1 MTLEP
6 QQQFKNFLDKSQDIL
21 ILIPENPSADAV
33 GSSWA
38 LYYFLEKKGKNPTIA
53 FSNHLS
59 DKFGFMTKP
68 SRILTEIS
76 GARDFVLSFDIS
88 RNKIGNV
95 RHEEKDGKF
104 NIYLTP
110 EYGTINPR
118 DFSFIL
124 AKFKYDLIIVI
135 DCPDLEKLGKIYN
148 SNTDLFFEVPV
159 VNIDYRSGN
168 DNFGQINLVDVTS
181 SSCSEIVGRA
191 IEDMDIL
198 SMDKPIATAVLAGI
212 IGATDSFQKKNT
224 TPKSFL
230 FAAHL
235 MDKGADQQEIVR
247 WLYKTQP
254 LHILKLWGRT
264 MAKLQWDETLKIVSA
279 TISIDDLV
287 QSRANITDLPLILE
301 KLQESYTDGSI
312 FIITFNDTP
321 GTSVALIK
329 ANDNEI
335 FKKLYLNFGG
345 EIKRGLLELKTEK
358 TDLEEVRRGIVE
370 KIKII
375 K

>member
-1 MTLEP
+1 MTLAP
-6 QQQFKNFLDKSQDIL
+6 QEQFKNFLDKSQDVL

-38 LYYFLEKKGKNPTIA
+38 LYYFLEKRGKNPTIA

-59 DKFGFMTKP
+59 DKFGFLTKP
-68 SRILTEIS
+68 SRILNEIS
-76 GARDFVLSFDIS
+76 GARDFVLSFDVS

-110 EYGTINPR
+110 EHGTINPR

-198 SMDKPIATAVLAGI
+198 SMDKQIATAILAGI

-235 MDKGADQQEIVR
+235 MDKGADQQEIIR

-254 LHILKLWGRT
+254 LHVLKLWGRT

-312 FIITFNDTP
+312 FLITFNDTP
-321 GTSVALIK
+321 TTSVALMK
-329 ANDNEI
+329 TADNEI

-345 EIKRGLLELKTEK
+345 ELKRGLLELKTEK
-358 TDLEEVRRGIVE
+358 TDLEEVRKGIVE
-370 KIKII
+370 KIKIL
-375 K
+375 

>member
-6 QQQFKNFLDKSQDIL
+6 KEQFINFLDKSQDIL

-38 LYYFLEKKGKNPTIA
+38 LYYFLEKKEKNPTIA
-53 FSNHLS
+53 FSNHLNE
-59 DKFGFMTKP
+59 KYGFLTKP
-68 SRILTEIS
+68 SRILNEIS
-76 GARDFVLSFDIS
+76 GARDFVLSFDVS
-88 RNKIGNV
+88 RNKIKNFH
-95 RHEEKDGKF
+95 HEKKDDKF
-104 NIYLTP
+104 NIYITP
-110 EYGTINPR
+110 EHGTIDPR

-135 DCPDLEKLGKIYN
+135 DCPDLEKLGKLYN

-159 VNIDYRSGN
+159 INIDWRSGN

-181 SSCSEIVGRA
+181 SSCSEIIGRA
-191 IEDMDIL
+191 IEEIDIL
-198 SMDKPIATAVLAGI
+198 SMDKQIATAVLAGI

-235 MDKGADQQEIVR
+235 MDKGADQQEIIR

-264 MAKLQWDETLKIVSA
+264 MAKLQWDANVKTVSA
-279 TISIDDLV
+279 AITIDDFV
-287 QSRANITDLPLILE
+287 QSRSNIKDVPLILE
-301 KLQESYTDGSI
+301 KLQENYTEGLI
-312 FIITFNDTP
+312 FFAAFSDTP
-321 GTSVALIK
+321 SSSVILIK
-329 ANDNEI
+329 SANYET
-335 FKKLYLNFGG
+335 FKKLYINFGG
-345 EIKRGLLELKTEK
+345 EIKQGLLELKTEK

-370 KIKII
+370 KIKGI
-375 K
+375 